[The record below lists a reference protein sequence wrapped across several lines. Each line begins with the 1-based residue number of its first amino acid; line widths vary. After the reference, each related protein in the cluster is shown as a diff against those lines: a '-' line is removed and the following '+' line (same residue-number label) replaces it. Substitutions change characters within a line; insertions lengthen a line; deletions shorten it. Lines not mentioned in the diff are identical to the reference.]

1 MLSLFDL
8 ITSALHTVEKIL
20 MYVGVLFFLVIGI
33 IVMTSDIIP
42 GLILL
47 FVGVFGS
54 VTSSLL
60 LYGVGELIINTDRIL
75 AGQYRSKLPKK
86 ELEESKVD

>member
-1 MLSLFDL
+1 MFSIFEF
-8 ITSALHTVEKIL
+8 IAGSLHTVAKIL

-47 FVGVFGS
+47 FVGIFGS
-54 VTSSLL
+54 VTSSLI
-60 LYGVGELIINTDRIL
+60 LYALGELIINTDMIL
-75 AGQYRSKLPKK
+75 VRQHKLRKIDK
-86 ELEESKVD
+86 E